1 MQTDAPKDIGGDA
14 SACSPTDLLS
24 AAAAACILTTIGMF
38 LERHDF
44 DSAGSRASVEKVM
57 SVAPRR
63 LGSLVID
70 VHLPITTP
78 LNLRPGI
85 EKVGNACPVKASLHT
100 DIAVCV
106 NYAYDIQTTI

>member
-14 SACSPTDLLS
+14 SACSPTDLLA

-44 DSAGSRASVEKVM
+44 DCAGSRASVEKVM
-57 SVAPRR
+57 SAVPRR

-70 VHLPITTP
+70 VQLPIATP
-78 LNLRPGI
+78 LNLRLAL
-85 EKVGNACPVKASLHT
+85 EKVGNACPVKASLHA
-100 DIAVCV
+100 DIDVHV
-106 NYAYDIQTTI
+106 IYAYDIQTAT